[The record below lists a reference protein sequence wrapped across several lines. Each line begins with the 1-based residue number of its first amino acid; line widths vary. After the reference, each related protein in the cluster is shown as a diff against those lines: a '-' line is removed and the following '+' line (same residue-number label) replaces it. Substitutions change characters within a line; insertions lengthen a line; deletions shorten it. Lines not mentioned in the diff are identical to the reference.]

1 MRFNSPCDSHLR
13 AGALASTASRPAF
26 VTTRDPP
33 LLPGRDSAEIATDL
47 GAMESNISLQGR
59 LDDPNQ
65 LETIWK
71 IAIYAQRHFEAF
83 EPNYALGVASLMQ
96 ISLVAS
102 SETDQGRLGRASIP
116 SDFFVPSNARYHLKG
131 RHSSP
136 RVASPL
142 GANNGSQRE
151 G

>member
-47 GAMESNISLQGR
+47 GSMESDISLQAR

-65 LETIWK
+65 FENILK
-71 IAIYAQRHFEAF
+71 IAIYAQRHLEAF
-83 EPNYALGVASLMQ
+83 KPNYALGVASLMQ
-96 ISLVAS
+96 VSLV
-102 SETDQGRLGRASIP
+102 
-116 SDFFVPSNARYHLKG
+116 V
-131 RHSSP
+131 
-136 RVASPL
+136 PL
-142 GANNGSQRE
+142 GEGSRPARTP
-151 G
+151 